1 MRRLAVLVMLLWA
14 PAALAAGP
22 ALLRDAEI
30 PWTESDATFGGFSGL
45 AVTDAGRNF
54 VAVSDKGTWAS
65 GRMERENGRLTGIT
79 MTGHGPLHEISGVP
93 LDGVNVDAEGLD
105 LDAEGRA
112 FVSFEAFHRI
122 RRYDR
127 LDGPA
132 APVPPHRDFAGLQNN
147 SALEAL
153 TIDADGTLYAIPERS
168 GALDRPFPV
177 YRLRNGLWDKD
188 LRLRRDGEFLVVDA
202 DFGPD
207 GDLFVL
213 ERSFRWLGGF
223 ATRIRRFSLGPQ
235 GLGDEITLLE
245 TRIGEMDNMEG
256 MSVWRDE
263 AGRTRLTLISDD
275 NFFALQRT
283 VFAEFI
289 LSEG

>member
-1 MRRLAVLVMLLWA
+1 M
-14 PAALAAGP
+14 
-22 ALLRDAEI
+22 
-30 PWTESDATFGGFSGL
+30 
-45 AVTDAGRNF
+45 
-54 VAVSDKGTWAS
+54 
-65 GRMERENGRLTGIT
+65 
-79 MTGHGPLHEISGVP
+79 
-93 LDGVNVDAEGLD
+93 DAEGLD
-105 LDAEGRA
+105 IDARGRA
-112 FVSFEAFHRI
+112 YVSFEGFHRI

-132 APVPPHRDFAGLQNN
+132 ANVPSHRDFAGLQNN

-153 TIDADGTLYAIPERS
+153 AIDEDGTLYVIPERS
-168 GALDRPFPV
+168 GAIDRPFPV
-177 YRLRNGLWDKD
+177 YRLKGGKWDKT
-188 LRLRRDGEFLVVDA
+188 LRLRRDGDFLVVDA

-207 GDLFVL
+207 GRLYVL

-223 ATRIRRFSLGPQ
+223 ATRIRRFSIGPE

-263 AGRTRLTLISDD
+263 EGRTRVTLISDD

-283 VFAEFI
+283 MFTEFVLAE
-289 LSEG
+289 G